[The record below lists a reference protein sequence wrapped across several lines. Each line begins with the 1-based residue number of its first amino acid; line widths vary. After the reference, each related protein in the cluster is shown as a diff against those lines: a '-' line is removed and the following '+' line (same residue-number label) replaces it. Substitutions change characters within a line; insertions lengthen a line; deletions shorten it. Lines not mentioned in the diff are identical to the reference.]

1 MAIQPLVSLHVMSEN
16 QQLCS
21 LLFLFILVFNIYGI
35 QVQHRGVIWLA
46 AFGTMGAMDW
56 DRLFL

>member
-1 MAIQPLVSLHVMSEN
+1 MFENHPLFS
-16 QQLCS
+16 S
-21 LLFLFILVFNIYGI
+21 LLLFFIILVFNIHGI